1 MSEIN
6 NLINNF
12 LNEKNSFV
20 FESVEKGV
28 IKGRYTIFGRNPD
41 KIWEFN
47 NNNCFNYKNNKKIKI
62 NSINEDNLFTSD
74 SIKLIYSLTKNNF
87 LLIGDKNKNIY
98 LAKIDDIIDTDLSD
112 KNELLN
118 YTTQSNIKIQNDL
131 YNSYDY
137 LINSKYKITINE
149 NTLERIKNHFR

>member
-1 MSEIN
+1 M
-6 NLINNF
+6 
-12 LNEKNSFV
+12 
-20 FESVEKGV
+20 
-28 IKGRYTIFGRNPD
+28 D
-41 KIWEFN
+41 
-47 NNNCFNYKNNKKIKI
+47 
-62 NSINEDNLFTSD
+62 SD
-74 SIKLIYSLTKNNF
+74 SIKLIYSLAKNNF

-98 LAKIDDIIDTDLSD
+98 LAKIDNIIDTDLSD
-112 KNELLN
+112 KNDLLN